1 MRWGGHATINAIRRN
16 NRTVRNRPVS
26 DRRHRPASDPSMS
39 PESPRHAALRQFAIV
54 GLRDPTIT
62 LAPASVDAS
71 FRSYWRSSG
80 EHGNHIVMDAPP
92 EFEDI
97 ASWLDVAARLVKA
110 GVHVPNIV
118 AFDVA
123 QGFVLMEDLGNRT
136 YLPELN
142 DDSVEALYGAALDA
156 LLAMQNDADAAGLAS
171 YDRERLLTEMRLL
184 PTWFLEKHLGH
195 APTGVETAI
204 IERAFGWL
212 ADIAGE
218 QPAVF
223 VHRDFHSR
231 NLLVCE
237 RGNPGVIDFQD
248 AVLGPI
254 TYDLVSL
261 LRDCYIEW
269 DNARVEAWV
278 ESYRVRVFEAGLIG
292 RGVDAE
298 TFRRWFDLIGVQ
310 RHIKVLGI
318 FCRLW
323 YRDGKAQYLGDL
335 TLVWRYTSRVARRY
349 PELGE
354 LLALLESAVGD
365 RDLTH
370 PVSPAL
376 A

>member
-1 MRWGGHATINAIRRN
+1 
-16 NRTVRNRPVS
+16 
-26 DRRHRPASDPSMS
+26 MS
-39 PESPRHAALRQFAIV
+39 PDSPRLAALRQFAV
-54 GLRDPTIT
+54 AGLQDSNLT

-92 EFEDI
+92 GHENI
-97 ASWLDVAARLVKA
+97 ASWLDVAARLETA
-110 GVHVPNIV
+110 GVHVPHIV

-142 DDSVEALYGAALDA
+142 DDSVDVLYGAALDA
-156 LLAMQNDADAAGLAS
+156 LLAMQTGADAAGLPG

-195 APTGVETAI
+195 KTTDVETAI

-212 ADIAGE
+212 ADVAAE
-218 QPAVF
+218 QPVVF

-231 NLLVCE
+231 NLLVCKDDT
-237 RGNPGVIDFQD
+237 PGVIDFQD

-278 ESYRVRVFEAGLIG
+278 ESYRVRAVEAGLIG
-292 RGVDAE
+292 HGVDSQ
-298 TFRRWFDLIGVQ
+298 TFLRWFDLIGVQ

-335 TLVWRYTSRVARRY
+335 TLVWRYVARIARRY
-349 PELGE
+349 PELAE
-354 LLALLESAVGD
+354 LLALLENAVGD

-370 PVSPAL
+370 AVSRSL

>member
-1 MRWGGHATINAIRRN
+1 MR
-16 NRTVRNRPVS
+16 P
-26 DRRHRPASDPSMS
+26 D
-39 PESPRHAALRQFAIV
+39 SPRHAALRQFAIA
-54 GLRDPTIT
+54 GLADPTLT

-71 FRSYWRSSG
+71 FRSYWRSTG

-92 EFEDI
+92 EHEDI
-97 ASWLDVAARLVKA
+97 APWLDVAVRLEKA
-110 GVHVPNIV
+110 GVHVPHIV
-118 AFDVA
+118 ASDVT

-142 DDSVEALYGAALDA
+142 ADSVNALYGAALDT
-156 LLAMQNDADAAGLAS
+156 LLAMQTGADASGLPS

-184 PTWFLEKHLGH
+184 PTWFLERHLGH
-195 APTGVETAI
+195 APTDDETAI

-212 ADIAGE
+212 ADVAAE

-237 RGNPGVIDFQD
+237 QGDPGVIDFQD
-248 AVLGPI
+248 AVLGPM

-269 DNARVEAWV
+269 EDARVEAWV
-278 ESYRVRVFEAGLIG
+278 ESYRLRAVEAGLIEP
-292 RGVDAE
+292 GVDAQ
-298 TFRRWFDLIGVQ
+298 TFQRWFDLIGVQ

-323 YRDGKAQYLGDL
+323 YRDGKPQYLGDL
-335 TLVWRYTSRVARRY
+335 PLVWRYIARIARRY
-349 PELGE
+349 PELAE
-354 LLALLESAVGD
+354 LLALLESAVGY

-370 PVSPAL
+370 AVSPTL

>member
-1 MRWGGHATINAIRRN
+1 MAHWSAADEPPSTSATN
-16 NRTVRNRPVS
+16 
-26 DRRHRPASDPSMS
+26 PSMS
-39 PESPRHAALRQFAIV
+39 PETARLAALRHFATHA
-54 GLRDPTIT
+54 LDDLSLT

-80 EHGNHIVMDAPP
+80 KHGSHIVMDAPP
-92 EFEDI
+92 EHEDT
-97 ASWLDVAARLVKA
+97 APFLDVAARLERA
-110 GVHVPNIV
+110 GVHVPQIV
-118 AFDVA
+118 AFDA
-123 QGFVLMEDLGNRT
+123 TQGFILMEDLGSRT

-142 DDSVEALYGAALDA
+142 VDSVDALYGAALEG
-156 LLAMQNDADAAGLAS
+156 LLAMQTSADATGLPA
-171 YDRERLLTEMRLL
+171 YDRERLMTEMRLL

-195 APTGVETAI
+195 VSSVGQTAL

-212 ADIAGE
+212 ADVAAE

-231 NLLVCE
+231 NLMVCE
-237 RGNPGVIDFQD
+237 RRSPGVIDFQD
-248 AVLGPI
+248 AVLGPL
-254 TYDLVSL
+254 TYDLASL

-269 DNARVEAWV
+269 DDARVEAWV
-278 ESYRVRVFEAGLIG
+278 ETYRLRVLDAGLIDAS
-292 RGVDAE
+292 VDAE
-298 TFRRWFDLIGVQ
+298 TFQRWFDLIGVQ

-335 TLVWRYTSRVARRY
+335 PLVWRYTTRITRRY
-349 PELGE
+349 PELAE
-354 LLALLESAVGD
+354 LLAILENAVGD

-370 PVSPAL
+370 AVSPAL

>member
-1 MRWGGHATINAIRRN
+1 M
-16 NRTVRNRPVS
+16 
-26 DRRHRPASDPSMS
+26 MS
-39 PESPRHAALRQFAIV
+39 SNTPRHAALRHFATTAL
-54 GLRDPTIT
+54 GDPALE

-71 FRSYWRSSG
+71 FRSYWRTTG
-80 EHGNHIVMDAPP
+80 AHGNHIVMDAPP
-92 EFEDI
+92 EHENI
-97 ASWLDVAARLVKA
+97 APWLDVAARLEQA
-110 GVHVPNIV
+110 GVHVPHIV
-118 AFDVA
+118 ASDAA

-142 DDSVEALYGAALDA
+142 DESVDSLYGGALDT
-156 LLAMQNDADAAGLAS
+156 LLAMQTRADASGLPA

-184 PTWFLEKHLGH
+184 PTWFLDKHLGH
-195 APTGVETAI
+195 EATDEQTAV
-204 IERAFGWL
+204 IERAFAWL
-212 ADIAGE
+212 ADVAAE

-231 NLLVCE
+231 NLLVCKHD
-237 RGNPGVIDFQD
+237 NPGVIDFQD

-269 DNARVEAWV
+269 DDARVEAWV
-278 ESYRVRVFEAGLIG
+278 EAYRLRALDAGLIEA
-292 RGVDAE
+292 GVDAK
-298 TFRRWFDLIGVQ
+298 TFQRWFDLIGVQ

-335 TLVWRYTSRVARRY
+335 PLVWRYTARIARRY
-349 PELGE
+349 PELIE
-354 LLALLESAVGD
+354 LLALLENAVGD

-370 PVSPAL
+370 AVSPAL